1 MSGLPRIYVC
11 DGCGGEVQRR
21 YSAWWYE
28 RDGKLELAE
37 HDDGAE
43 CVESWCPSCGEQV
56 SASPS
61 DAVDPLVV
69 RQRIWLDDG
78 IQFARLLA
86 EIWAA
91 DAISAIKMRTLSASM
106 DLPVKRIE
114 ELFARA
120 EVAFEAMKPKKEE
133 EK

>member
-28 RDGKLELAE
+28 RSGELVLAE
-37 HDDGAE
+37 IDDGAS

-61 DAVDPLVV
+61 GEVDPAAV
-69 RQRIWLDDG
+69 QERIWQHDE

-91 DAISAIKMRTLSASM
+91 DAISAIKMRALSTSM